1 MRTLCEIDHLEILQL
16 NAHMWFSNSLVVR
29 LNTAMKGTNIMT
41 FPRDKTEGV
50 FEAEDHSTLSIVV
63 VSTTMIVMAIVSI
76 NLFV

>member
-1 MRTLCEIDHLEILQL
+1 
-16 NAHMWFSNSLVVR
+16 
-29 LNTAMKGTNIMT
+29 MT

-63 VSTTMIVMAIVSI
+63 VSTIMILVALISI